1 MFTVSIPL
9 DTTMTTPEEPLILV
23 ADDEARIREL
33 VCRALEGRCTEA
45 CSNAEEVRE
54 NADRASLLLL
64 DLRLG
69 ADDGMEL
76 LAELRE
82 KRPELPIVIMT
93 AFASIESA
101 VEAMKRGATDYL
113 TKPFGSLDELRLVVD
128 RALAVDRLR
137 RENDDLRRLL
147 ADQDRFEEMIGGSET
162 MKRLYELISRIAPG
176 DGTVLIT
183 GESGTGKELVARA
196 IHRRS
201 PRVSRP
207 FIEIN
212 CAAIPETLLESEL
225 FGHEK
230 GAFTGAVRLRRG
242 ILESAAGGTVFLDEI
257 GELTP
262 ALQAKLLRAIEEKR
276 FHRLGSSTAIRV
288 DVRIVAA
295 TNRNLAEGIQHGTF
309 REDLFYRLAVLQIE
323 VPPLR
328 EREGDVVRLLKE
340 MLPATPIDALAL
352 DALLAHPWPGNIRE
366 LKNFTERVRGLG
378 LARVT
383 LADLP
388 PGFRESRASAGK
400 NEGSL
405 PDRVGSFEKD
415 LILEALKDSKGSRT
429 AAARRLGVTRQALQ
443 YKLEKYGIGT
453 D

>member
-1 MFTVSIPL
+1 
-9 DTTMTTPEEPLILV
+9 MTPPEEPLILV

-33 VCRALEGRCTEA
+33 VCRALEGRRTEA
-45 CSNAEEVRE
+45 CSNAEEVRDRAE
-54 NADRASLLLL
+54 RASLLLL

-76 LAELRE
+76 MAELRE
-82 KRPELPIVIMT
+82 KRPELPIIIMT

-128 RALAVDRLR
+128 RALAVDRLQ

-147 ADQDRFEEMIGGSET
+147 AEQDRFEEMIGGSET
-162 MKRLYELISRIAPG
+162 MKRLYELIARIAPG

-201 PRVSRP
+201 PRAGRP

-230 GAFTGAVRLRRG
+230 GAFTGAIRLRRG

-257 GELTP
+257 GELSP
-262 ALQAKLLRAIEEKR
+262 SLQAKILRAIEEKR

-295 TNRNLAEGIQHGTF
+295 TNRDLTDAIQRGAF
-309 REDLFYRLAVLQIE
+309 RQDLFYRLAVLQIE

-328 EREGDVVRLLKE
+328 EREGDVVRLLRE
-340 MLPATPIDALAL
+340 MLPDTPIDTPAL
-352 DALLAHPWPGNIRE
+352 DALLAHSWPGNIRE

-378 LARVT
+378 IKRVA

-388 PGFRESRASAGK
+388 ASLRAVHPSGGK
-400 NEGSL
+400 GEGSL
-405 PDRVGSFEKD
+405 PDRVSAFEKD
-415 LILEALKDSKGSRT
+415 LILEALKESDGSRT

-443 YKLEKYGIGT
+443 YKLDKYGIGAVSGC
-453 D
+453 